1 MTELLDVI
9 SIMSRSSTMISIK
22 PTVFFWLLDKS
33 GYSIPEI
40 ADKIEYEETEI
51 LKWKDVR
58 DTIKL
63 PLSKVEII
71 SKIIE
76 RPLSAFFMAEP
87 PKDHKLPKDF
97 RKLPT
102 TSQGESLTYSKE
114 TLLAFRK
121 ASHLQE
127 VATELLNNINKPLGF
142 EVPKYTLLDNPED
155 IAEIEREKSGVSI
168 DLQINLENATN
179 AYGVWRECLATYGI
193 FVFEFNMPLEDAR
206 GFCLIETDQKIV
218 VVSKKDALRGRIFS
232 LLHEYAHVLLR
243 ESVICN
249 IDSDSSSNI
258 NIVKIENWCNQFAGA
273 FLLPKAEIIK
283 EYSDFTARN
292 ENILKFLQKLSDKY
306 KISRESVLVRLRFL
320 NLVDFSYYS
329 RIKSIIESEIRERK
343 IKERE
348 ERDALKAKGIEPS
361 FMPQKPKDK
370 TIWND
375 RGANFVSLVLQNSN
389 KGYITERDVM
399 DILELRV
406 DHLMKLLPS

>member
-1 MTELLDVI
+1 
-9 SIMSRSSTMISIK
+9 MISIK

-206 GFCLIETDQKIV
+206 GFCLIETDPKIV